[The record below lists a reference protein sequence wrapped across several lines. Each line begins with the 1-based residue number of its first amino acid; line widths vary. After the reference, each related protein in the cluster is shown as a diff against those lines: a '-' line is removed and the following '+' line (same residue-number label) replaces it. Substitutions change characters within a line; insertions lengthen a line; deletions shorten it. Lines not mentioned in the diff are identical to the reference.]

1 MTTDRPYRAALS
13 LTEALN
19 ELLACRGTQFDPDV
33 VDCLVK
39 LHEGLEHPAS
49 ALEPGQLLSA
59 A

>member
-19 ELLACRGTQFDPDV
+19 ELRACRGTQFDPHV
-33 VDCLVK
+33 VDRLLE
-39 LHEGLEHPAS
+39 LHQGLEQTLKPS
-49 ALEPGQLLSA
+49 ELLSA